1 MLFKFGA
8 DWAVFSGADAGAG
21 SVISGTGTVA
31 SDMGSAAFSSGLVLT
46 SGREIGGSLDARL
59 ERTRGLSQSAASDSG
74 RGLSVQS
81 GDGRLGPWVGE
92 YSFHAFWNAQ
102 VYSPLRQNTF
112 RLLVETKLT
121 TRVVAVKR

>member
-59 ERTRGLSQSAASDSG
+59 ERTRGLSQSAASATAGADSAFKAVMVVWA
-74 RGLSVQS
+74 RG
-81 GDGRLGPWVGE
+81 
-92 YSFHAFWNAQ
+92 
-102 VYSPLRQNTF
+102 
-112 RLLVETKLT
+112 
-121 TRVVAVKR
+121 